1 MFHLEARESRGALT
15 IESKGKS
22 MSAEATKKATAA
34 TSETMGEVFHEA
46 MRSYEKALKSGIQ
59 LQEESVNLWKDLLT
73 KLGSP
78 EEFQAKLESMTADAF
93 PKARKRTEEFV
104 ETFNRTSNDQVA
116 AFQRLWTN
124 SFANMASV
132 WSQFSPGSPPFHEM
146 RKMRRGM
153 LKVLAE
159 TRDEYLRTLNG
170 ALDLKRTARDGMKV
184 EEPGLDTYKVGTV
197 EAPSGGDVNMHT
209 IEGKVAVI
217 TGAAGGI
224 GHALALDM
232 ARRGAAAMALVD
244 FSDRVVQVARE
255 VNTEA
260 GRQVAIAYRGD
271 TTDTAFRQEV
281 YADVTTKAG
290 VPRICVPA
298 AAITR
303 DALAVRID
311 KQTGQVVIYPMEDFR
326 KVVEINMIAPIY
338 WAIELV
344 AAVAKDRASRG
355 IKRWRPEE
363 GLQGAVVF
371 LGSIASVGNV
381 GQISYSSTK
390 AGLEGAASTLM
401 AESMYYGVRCSVIH
415 PGFTDTPMVRAL
427 GEEYI
432 RTKVLPQTQ
441 LKRLIKPEEI
451 ADAICFMVTNAA
463 VSGELWADAG
473 WRPAT

>member
-1 MFHLEARESRGALT
+1 
-15 IESKGKS
+15 
-22 MSAEATKKATAA
+22 
-34 TSETMGEVFHEA
+34 
-46 MRSYEKALKSGIQ
+46 
-59 LQEESVNLWKDLLT
+59 
-73 KLGSP
+73 
-78 EEFQAKLESMTADAF
+78 
-93 PKARKRTEEFV
+93 
-104 ETFNRTSNDQVA
+104 
-116 AFQRLWTN
+116 
-124 SFANMASV
+124 MASI
-132 WSQFSPGSPPFHEM
+132 WSQFSPGSPPFDEM
-146 RKMRRGM
+146 RKMRGGM

-159 TRDEYLRTLNG
+159 TWDEYMRTLNG
-170 ALDLKRTARDGMKV
+170 ALDLKRTARDGMNIK
-184 EEPGLDTYKVGTV
+184 EPGLDTYKVGTV

-209 IEGKVAVI
+209 IEGQVAVI

-232 ARRGAAAMALVD
+232 ARRGAAGMALVD
-244 FSDRVVQVARE
+244 FSDRVVQAARE

-298 AAITR
+298 AAITK

-311 KQTGQVVIYPMEDFR
+311 KQTGRVVIYPMEDFR

-355 IKRWRPEE
+355 LKRWQPEE

-401 AESMYYGVRCSVIH
+401 AEAMYYGVRCSVIH

-427 GEEYI
+427 GEDFI

-441 LKRLIKPEEI
+441 LKRLIKPDEI
-451 ADAICFMVTNAA
+451 ADAICFMLTNAA

>member
-1 MFHLEARESRGALT
+1 MNSIILPGRIEGPGLETHKNGTLEAS
-15 IESKGKS
+15 
-22 MSAEATKKATAA
+22 
-34 TSETMGEVFHEA
+34 
-46 MRSYEKALKSGIQ
+46 
-59 LQEESVNLWKDLLT
+59 
-73 KLGSP
+73 
-78 EEFQAKLESMTADAF
+78 
-93 PKARKRTEEFV
+93 
-104 ETFNRTSNDQVA
+104 
-116 AFQRLWTN
+116 
-124 SFANMASV
+124 
-132 WSQFSPGSPPFHEM
+132 
-146 RKMRRGM
+146 
-153 LKVLAE
+153 
-159 TRDEYLRTLNG
+159 
-170 ALDLKRTARDGMKV
+170 
-184 EEPGLDTYKVGTV
+184 
-197 EAPSGGDVNMHT
+197 SGGAVNMHT
-209 IEGKVAVI
+209 IKGQVAVI

-224 GHALALDM
+224 GQALALDM
-232 ARRGAAAMALVD
+232 TRRGAAGIGLVD

-255 VNTEA
+255 INTEA

-271 TTDTAFRQEV
+271 TTDPAFRQKV
-281 YADVTTKAG
+281 YADITTKAG

-298 AAITR
+298 AAITK

-311 KQTGQVVIYPMEDFR
+311 KRSGQVVIYPMEDFR

-355 IKRWRPEE
+355 LKRWQPEE

-401 AESMYYGVRCSVIH
+401 AEAMYYGVRCSVIH
-415 PGFTDTPMVRAL
+415 PGFTDTPMVRVL
-427 GEEYI
+427 GEEFI

>member
-1 MFHLEARESRGALT
+1 MYRQNPAMSGN
-15 IESKGKS
+15 IYKS
-22 MSAEATKKATAA
+22 
-34 TSETMGEVFHEA
+34 FDH
-46 MRSYEKALKSGIQ
+46 
-59 LQEESVNLWKDLLT
+59 
-73 KLGSP
+73 
-78 EEFQAKLESMTADAF
+78 
-93 PKARKRTEEFV
+93 
-104 ETFNRTSNDQVA
+104 VA
-116 AFQRLWTN
+116 AFHKLWTD
-124 SFANMASV
+124 SFAKMTSI
-132 WSQFSPGSPPFHEM
+132 WCQFSPGSPPFDEM
-146 RKMRRGM
+146 RKMRGGM
-153 LKVLAE
+153 LKVLSE
-159 TRDEYLRTLNG
+159 TWDEYMRTLNG
-170 ALDLKRTARDGMKV
+170 ALDLKRTARGGMNI
-184 EEPGLDTYKVGTV
+184 EESGLDLYKVGTV
-197 EAPSGGDVNMHT
+197 EAPGGAVNVHT
-209 IEGKVAVI
+209 IKGQVAVI

-224 GHALALDM
+224 GQALALDM
-232 ARRGAAAMALVD
+232 TRRGAAGIALVD
-244 FSDRVVQVARE
+244 FSDRVAQVARE
-255 VNTEA
+255 INTEA

-281 YADVTTKAG
+281 YADITAKAG

-298 AAITR
+298 AAITK

-311 KQTGQVVIYPMEDFR
+311 KQTGRVVIYPMEDFR
-326 KVVEINMIAPIY
+326 KVVEINMIAPVY

-355 IKRWRPEE
+355 LKRWQPEE

-371 LGSIASVGNV
+371 LGSIASIGNV

-401 AESMYYGVRCSVIH
+401 AEAMYYGVRCSVIH

-427 GEEYI
+427 GEDFI

-473 WRPAT
+473 WRPVA

>member
-1 MFHLEARESRGALT
+1 MRG
-15 IESKGKS
+15 
-22 MSAEATKKATAA
+22 
-34 TSETMGEVFHEA
+34 
-46 MRSYEKALKSGIQ
+46 
-59 LQEESVNLWKDLLT
+59 
-73 KLGSP
+73 
-78 EEFQAKLESMTADAF
+78 
-93 PKARKRTEEFV
+93 
-104 ETFNRTSNDQVA
+104 
-116 AFQRLWTN
+116 
-124 SFANMASV
+124 
-132 WSQFSPGSPPFHEM
+132 
-146 RKMRRGM
+146 GM

-159 TRDEYLRTLNG
+159 AWIEYMRTLNG
-170 ALDLKRTARDGMKV
+170 ALDLKRTARGGMNI
-184 EEPGLDTYKVGTV
+184 EEPGLDKDKVNTL
-197 EAPSGGDVNMHT
+197 EALSGGTVNMHK
-209 IEGKVAVI
+209 IKGQVAVI

-224 GHALALDM
+224 GQALALDM
-232 ARRGAAAMALVD
+232 ARRGAAGIALVD

-255 VNTEA
+255 INAEA

-271 TTDTAFRQEV
+271 TTDPAFRQEV
-281 YADVTTKAG
+281 FADVTTKAG

-298 AAITR
+298 AAITK

-311 KQTGQVVIYPMEDFR
+311 KQTGRVVIYPMEDFR

-355 IKRWRPEE
+355 LKRWQPEE

-371 LGSIASVGNV
+371 LGSIASMGNV

-463 VSGELWADAG
+463 VSRELWADAG
-473 WRPAT
+473 WRPAR

>member
-1 MFHLEARESRGALT
+1 M
-15 IESKGKS
+15 
-22 MSAEATKKATAA
+22 
-34 TSETMGEVFHEA
+34 
-46 MRSYEKALKSGIQ
+46 
-59 LQEESVNLWKDLLT
+59 KDNIN
-73 KLGSP
+73 KY
-78 EEFQAKLESMTADAF
+78 F
-93 PKARKRTEEFV
+93 
-104 ETFNRTSNDQVA
+104 DQVA
-116 AFQRLWTN
+116 SFGKLWTD
-124 SFANMASV
+124 SFVSTASI
-132 WSQFSPGSPPFHEM
+132 WSHLSPGSLRFDEM
-146 RKMRRGM
+146 RKMQGGM
-153 LKVLAE
+153 LKELAE
-159 TRDEYLRTLNG
+159 IWDQYMRSLNG
-170 ALDLKRTARDGMKV
+170 ALNLKRAVGAGMKI
-184 EEPGLDTYKVGTV
+184 EGPGLDAYKVNTL
-197 EAPSGGDVNMHT
+197 EAPSGNAVNMHT
-209 IEGKVAVI
+209 IEGQIAVI

-232 ARRGAAAMALVD
+232 ARRGATGLALVD

-255 VNTEA
+255 LNTEA

-271 TTDTAFRQEV
+271 TTDMAFREEV
-281 YADVTTKAG
+281 YTDLTTKVG

-298 AAITR
+298 AAITK

-311 KQTGQVVIYPMEDFR
+311 KQTGQVMIYPVEDFR

-355 IKRWRPEE
+355 LKRWQPEE

-371 LGSIASVGNV
+371 LGSIASIGNV

-401 AESMYYGVRCSVIH
+401 AEAMYCGVRCSVIH

-427 GEEYI
+427 GEDFI
-432 RTKVLPQTQ
+432 RNKVLPQTQ

-451 ADAICFMVTNAA
+451 ADAICFMLTNAA